1 MESATENKQKI
12 LIIEDESS
20 MLHSLVEK
28 FEREGFRVF
37 VATNGNQGLAE
48 FRSKQPDLILL
59 DIIMPEMD
67 GLTMLKKLRSE
78 SSSGAKVP
86 VILLTNLSPD
96 NEHINNVI
104 TQTEPSYYL
113 VKTNWRMEEVVEK
126 VRSVLSRPY
135 TS

>member
-1 MESATENKQKI
+1 MEPETTNKKKI

-20 MLHSLVEK
+20 LLHSLVEK

-37 VATNGNQGLAE
+37 IATNGNQGLAE

-78 SSSGAKVP
+78 SSYGAKVP

-96 NEHINNVI
+96 NDRVNNII
-104 TQTEPSYYL
+104 TETEPSYYL
-113 VKTNWRMEEVVEK
+113 VKTNWKMEEVVEK

>member
-1 MESATENKQKI
+1 MESTAVHKQKI
-12 LIIEDESS
+12 LIVEDESS
-20 MLHSLVEK
+20 MLRSLSEK
-28 FEREGFRVF
+28 FEREGFQVF
-37 VATNGNQGLAE
+37 VATNGNQGLTE

-59 DIIMPEMD
+59 DIIMGEMD

-78 SSSGAKVP
+78 SAYGAKVP

-96 NEHINNVI
+96 DDHINSVI

-113 VKTNWRMEEVVEK
+113 VKTNWKIEEVVEK

-135 TS
+135 NS

>member
-1 MESATENKQKI
+1 MEPTTNKQKI
-12 LIIEDESS
+12 LIVEDESS
-20 MLHSLVEK
+20 MLRSLVEK
-28 FEREGFRVF
+28 FTREGFQVF

-48 FRSKQPDLILL
+48 FKSKQPDLILL

-78 SSSGAKVP
+78 SSYGAKVP

-96 NEHINNVI
+96 NEHVNNVI

-113 VKTNWRMEEVVEK
+113 VKTNWKMEEVVEK
-126 VRSVLSRPY
+126 VRSILARPY
-135 TS
+135 NT